1 MKKVLIGI
9 QARSTSTRLPG
20 KINEIIGKKTVL
32 QHVLDA
38 CNKAAYFLSNEK
50 ARNPVECSVAL
61 LIPKDDPIGP
71 IYKGKVTIFEGSED
85 DVLSRYFDSMMITG
99 ADYVVRITSDT
110 PMIPPHF
117 ISRLVQIA
125 INNDCDYTEN
135 IDPYI
140 RTSID
145 GNDTEVL
152 SRKALVWLNK
162 NADSKEFK
170 EHVTMALWK
179 LRPKELKYAH
189 IVSYHDSSSLKI
201 SIDTKEDLEK
211 VRAEYNKI
219 QKALYSHPDWLIFRL

>member
-61 LIPKDDPIGP
+61 LIPKGDPIGP

-85 DVLSRYFDSMMITG
+85 DVLSRYFDAAVITDS
-99 ADYVVRITSDT
+99 DYVVRITSDCVF
-110 PMIPPHF
+110 IPPHI
-117 ISRLVQIA
+117 ISRSVQIA
-125 INNDCDYTEN
+125 VNNDLDYVEN
-135 IDPYI
+135 VSEDI
-140 RTSID
+140 RTSPD
-145 GNDTEVL
+145 GFDAETL

-162 NADSKEFK
+162 NSTTKEER
-170 EHVTMALWK
+170 EHCTIAIRKKNPVEI
-179 LRPKELKYAH
+179 RRAH
-189 IVSYHDSSSLKI
+189 IVNYFDASSIKI
-201 SIDTKEDLEK
+201 SIDTPADLEQC
-211 VRAEYNKI
+211 RREYDKM
-219 QKALYSHPDWLIFRL
+219 QRALYSRPNIMIFRM